1 MYNRI
6 IPRRRIKRKKRKG
19 AIVLADFDG
28 KREKLTENVEY
39 YEHQQCKHRSFGAAS
54 EITFSTQA
62 LSRFGL

>member
-39 YEHQQCKHRSFGAAS
+39 YEHQQCKHRSFGAA
-54 EITFSTQA
+54 
-62 LSRFGL
+62 